1 MITTSVA
8 AFAGNSSPI
17 APAPIVR
24 WVFRR
29 GNDALTCAVDA
40 RRTGSGYDVSV
51 VPHWDVSSTLIE
63 GVDSTISAL
72 RRHAEIAHA
81 LRDAGWSVI
90 TRS

>member
-1 MITTSVA
+1 MITNSAA
-8 AFAGNSSPI
+8 AFAGTSNPI
-17 APAPIVR
+17 AHAPVVR

-40 RRTGSGYDVSV
+40 RRTGSGYDVCV

-63 GVDSTISAL
+63 AADSTISAL
-72 RRHAEIAHA
+72 RRHAEIAQA
-81 LRDAGWSVI
+81 LRDAGWSVT